1 MFSSKGSHCLFDRNT
16 RNTNRFK
23 GNVGIRAWNIYMWV
37 SYTERLGGYIL
48 FLYLWKK
55 ISKKNPPPPQKKK
68 KQKKIWLS
76 VKDSKKFQILTFR
89 ELKKINSCHFNHF
102 QKRRGTVALAGM
114 LTQHE
119 SFDNNYG
126 YLPSESIVNKNH
138 SWSTIPFLILFVFK
152 GIKVSKFLTLCW
164 DRESWEWGRG
174 GTGEVRW

>member
-23 GNVGIRAWNIYMWV
+23 GNVGIRACNIYMWV

-48 FLYLWKK
+48 YLYLWNK
-55 ISKKNPPPPQKKK
+55 ISKNNPPPQKKK
-68 KQKKIWLS
+68 KKIWLS

-119 SFDNNYG
+119 SFDNNCG
-126 YLPSESIVNKNH
+126 YLPSESILTKQN
-138 SWSTIPFLILFVFK
+138 SQLIYNPLLNPVCLQRHQSFQIFNFVL
-152 GIKVSKFLTLCW
+152 G
-164 DRESWEWGRG
+164 
-174 GTGEVRW
+174 

>member
-1 MFSSKGSHCLFDRNT
+1 MKYICGYHTPNDLEDISH
-16 RNTNRFK
+16 
-23 GNVGIRAWNIYMWV
+23 IYICETKLV
-37 SYTERLGGYIL
+37 
-48 FLYLWKK
+48 K
-55 ISKKNPPPPQKKK
+55 ITPPPQKKK
-68 KQKKIWLS
+68 KKKKIWFS